1 MLRCQKDLN
10 VGLTWHATSTHSNFN
25 CVLKWCE
32 WLKFAATLAVLFE
45 SVGNKLSHIYTLLS
59 FMFQSAKIFGGRI
72 EDFAWASS
80 ELADSVCAAAVN
92 KARPPKLQSKYF
104 RFGLTTFH
112 FAYKHFRACITELS
126 TAFCR
131 NTLRTKCDMAL
142 LLHLDSR
149 LPAIIILCS

>member
-1 MLRCQKDLN
+1 MLRCQKELN

-45 SVGNKLSHIYTLLS
+45 SVGNKLSHIYALLS

-72 EDFAWASS
+72 ENFAWASS
-80 ELADSVCAAAVN
+80 ELADSVVQL
-92 KARPPKLQSKYF
+92 PSIKLVHQNSNQQNS
-104 RFGLTTFH
+104 GLD
-112 FAYKHFRACITELS
+112 RLLS
-126 TAFCR
+126 TSSTSILGHASPSSPQLSAE
-131 NTLRTKCDMAL
+131 TLLRTKCDMAL